1 MSGALSLHSPPR
13 MVSSV
18 RCPAPLP
25 APAVDDAGAVHA
37 CLRDHEENLSA
48 DCKAYESKLEAME
61 HEDVRLNPQ
70 LMSECPLAISIYCS
84 NVPGGEGV
92 AGLALLC

>member
-1 MSGALSLHSPPR
+1 
-13 MVSSV
+13 
-18 RCPAPLP
+18 
-25 APAVDDAGAVHA
+25 VDDAGAVHA